1 MRRAE
6 ALALL
11 DDLDRTEPFPGA
23 ARIGLTGAPGAGK
36 STLIDAIVRT
46 LRARGDSVAIAAVDP
61 SSHKSG
67 GALLGDRIRMRAGST
82 DAGVFIRSMAARD
95 RLGGLAEA
103 TYAAVSIMGAV
114 FDYVFVET
122 VGIGQSEG
130 DVAGL
135 VDTLVFVA
143 NPGAGDTL
151 QFMKAGILERP
162 DIFVVN
168 KSDIGALAERAASE
182 LSSGLGL
189 AEREQGERERPV
201 LLTSARDAVGV
212 AELVDALDSH
222 RAAFASSGELE
233 KHRHNGR
240 EAYVLAAL
248 ERRYGSFGVE
258 QLGGAKAVR
267 ERLSRSPARSPFGQV
282 AHLGREIELAL
293 GK

>member
-36 STLIDAIVRT
+36 STLIDAMVRT

>member
-36 STLIDAIVRT
+36 STLIDAMVRT

-189 AEREQGERERPV
+189 AEREQGKRERPV

>member
-189 AEREQGERERPV
+189 AEREQGKRERPV

>member
-1 MRRAE
+1 M
-6 ALALL
+6 ALCAGLAVLGYRQGLIVGALTL
-11 DDLDRTEPFPGA
+11 
-23 ARIGLTGAPGAGK
+23 AGF
-36 STLIDAIVRT
+36 A
-46 LRARGDSVAIAAVDP
+46 
-61 SSHKSG
+61 G
-67 GALLGDRIRMRAGST
+67 GAVLGDRIRMRAGST

-103 TYAAVSIMGAV
+103 TYAADSIMGAV

-201 LLTSARDAVGV
+201 LLTSARAAVGV

>member
-1 MRRAE
+1 VRRAE

-36 STLIDAIVRT
+36 STLIDAMVRT

-189 AEREQGERERPV
+189 AEREQGKRERPV

>member
-36 STLIDAIVRT
+36 STLIDAMVRT

-168 KSDIGALAERAASE
+168 KSDIGALAERAAS
-182 LSSGLGL
+182 
-189 AEREQGERERPV
+189 AAPV
-201 LLTSARDAVGV
+201 LRC
-212 AELVDALDSH
+212 
-222 RAAFASSGELE
+222 
-233 KHRHNGR
+233 
-240 EAYVLAAL
+240 
-248 ERRYGSFGVE
+248 
-258 QLGGAKAVR
+258 R
-267 ERLSRSPARSPFGQV
+267 ERLRSAESS
-282 AHLGREIELAL
+282 A
-293 GK
+293 